1 MSEPA
6 AVPPASTEKQEVLA
20 AIDWELAVLGSRQTI
35 LGTTAWTLAAALAGT
50 FWLLFSRQHPWG
62 ELPMLCRLVLG
73 ISLAYEPIAGLFY
86 SIGDPTKGAPVPG
99 VLFSLSERFG
109 PFRGFLTSQ
118 IVITTGLSLCLVA
131 ARSEISRPLFLAL
144 AAYFVIRLLIL
155 VAVSAL
161 ARWSALV
168 EEKEDEKAQWTA
180 MGVLRKVASVLFV
193 LVLMFGP
200 LVWFWA
206 EFLSARPT
214 ISVETFRSAAL
225 VCVAR
230 ALVEFLL
237 VGQMPTTLIAT
248 LHGLRRGLALDL
260 LPSADAKAQLRIALI
275 GARKD
280 ELLQE
285 KLAELIAAYRP
296 VLSALEDSIHSLE
309 RQREDL
315 MSRTDW
321 SPEDI
326 ASKKTAFE
334 TDINAH
340 SARILKAFDQLRQT
354 DFAIGKRILM
364 RYGSAVGGE
373 LTKAGRQYFDQ
384 LTARTEARHAL
395 ARTIGAELSKPRT
408 APRPETPPEERG
420 R

>member
-1 MSEPA
+1 
-6 AVPPASTEKQEVLA
+6 
-20 AIDWELAVLGSRQTI
+20 
-35 LGTTAWTLAAALAGT
+35 
-50 FWLLFSRQHPWG
+50 
-62 ELPMLCRLVLG
+62 MLCLLVLG
-73 ISLAYEPIAGLFY
+73 LSLAYEPIAGLFY
-86 SIGDPTKGAPVPG
+86 SVADPTQGAPVSG

-109 PFRGFLTSQ
+109 HFRGFLTSQ
-118 IVITTGLSLCLVA
+118 IVITTGLFLCLVA
-131 ARSEISRPLFLAL
+131 ARAEISRPLFFVLV
-144 AAYFVIRLLIL
+144 AYFVGRLLIL

-168 EEKEDEKAQWTA
+168 EKKDDEKAQWAA
-180 MGVLRKVASVLFV
+180 MSVLRKVASVVFL
-193 LVLMFGP
+193 LLLQLGP
-200 LVWFWA
+200 LVWFWT
-206 EFLSARPT
+206 EFLMARPT

-248 LHGLRRGLALDL
+248 LQGLRRGLALDL
-260 LPSADAKAQLRIALI
+260 LTPMDARAQLRIALI

-309 RQREDL
+309 RQRDDL
-315 MSRTDW
+315 ASRTDW
-321 SPEDI
+321 SPEEI

-395 ARTIGAELSKPRT
+395 ARAIGAELSKPRT
-408 APRPETPPEERG
+408 APRPETPPEERD